1 MLEDMQD
8 SYSLQ
13 EFNTR
18 TKNTNHFTSS
28 VSLMLLGTETDVASL
43 NMTQNLLLTQGGLQ
57 MTEVMEAAQKS
68 AVVLSNPLFRQKVKA
83 KIQIRR
89 GG

>member
-1 MLEDMQD
+1 MLEDMKD
-8 SYSLQ
+8 TYSLQ
-13 EFNTR
+13 DFNTR

-43 NMTQNLLLTQGGLQ
+43 NMTQSLLLAHGGLQ
-57 MTEVMEAAQKS
+57 MTEVIEAAHRS

-89 GG
+89 G